1 MIHIGNTYTYGLV
14 SIKRKPD
21 LMGLWVMRKVEKH
34 NSTTLF
40 FHILT
45 Y

>member
-21 LMGLWVMRKVEKH
+21 LMGFVGDEKG
-34 NSTTLF
+34 
-40 FHILT
+40 
-45 Y
+45 